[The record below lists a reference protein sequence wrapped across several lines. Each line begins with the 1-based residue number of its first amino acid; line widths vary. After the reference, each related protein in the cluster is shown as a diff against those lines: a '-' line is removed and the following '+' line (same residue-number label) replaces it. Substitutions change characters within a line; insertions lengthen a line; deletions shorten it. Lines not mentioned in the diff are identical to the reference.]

1 MLKVLLF
8 MSVILVTF
16 IFPMRAARSVS
27 AVRGLRRSALQMA
40 AYVVLYVAL
49 VSFFQFG

>member
-1 MLKVLLF
+1 MLKILLF

-16 IFPMRAARSVS
+16 IFPMRASRTVS
-27 AVRGLRRSALQMA
+27 AARGLRRSALQMA
-40 AYVVLYVAL
+40 GFVVLYIAL